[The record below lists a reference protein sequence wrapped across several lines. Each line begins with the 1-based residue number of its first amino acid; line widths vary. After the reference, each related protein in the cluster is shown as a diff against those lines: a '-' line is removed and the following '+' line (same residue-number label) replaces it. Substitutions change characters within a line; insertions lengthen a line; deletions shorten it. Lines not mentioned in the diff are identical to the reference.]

1 MKLISIILFVFL
13 LTPVHA
19 ATIEEVFGDGVFGL
33 HWGDSPQK
41 VTNKFPT
48 AKKKNY
54 QNIVWFEVKDSR
66 SVLGIDR
73 KNKLINFSF
82 DSESRL
88 AGVAIYFDSD
98 DYGAVLVKLNTL
110 FGEYTKVDGGQSA
123 MQWRGGEVVLT
134 LVFVPSGLG
143 MEATFSISY
152 SGLDKPDVDKGS
164 LGFN

>member
-13 LTPVHA
+13 LMPAHA

-33 HWGDSPQK
+33 NWGDSPSQ
-41 VTNKFPT
+41 VSNKFPT

-54 QNIVWFEVKDSR
+54 QSIVWFEVKDSR

-73 KNKLINFSF
+73 SNKLLTFSF
-82 DSESRL
+82 DTESRL
-88 AGVAIYFDSD
+88 IGVAVNFDSD

-134 LVFVPSGLG
+134 LLYVPRGLG
-143 MEATFSISY
+143 MEAT
-152 SGLDKPDVDKGS
+152 DMV
-164 LGFN
+164 N